1 MNRRTA
7 LQVLAGSAITL
18 GHTRAQSNVK
28 RVAITTLDSLE
39 ADWSVFQYPMLGRPA
54 MLLRVPKAQEG
65 RTLEIQQSGSAK
77 SIFLVSYYLVCTH
90 LGCTPAIPNT
100 DHQLICPCHGS
111 KFWAEDGRAADN
123 RPNPPLKSI
132 QLEVVDNQVIAIESA

>member
-7 LQVLAGSAITL
+7 LQVLAGSAIAV
-18 GHTRAQSNVK
+18 GHVQAQSNAK
-28 RVAITTLDSLE
+28 RLAITTLDSLG

-54 MLLRVPKAQEG
+54 ILLRVPKAKEG
-65 RTLEIQQSGSAK
+65 RTLEVQQNGGSQ
-77 SIFLVSYYLVCTH
+77 SIFLVSYYLICTH
-90 LGCTPAIPNT
+90 LGCTPAIPNQ

-132 QLEVVDNQVIAIESA
+132 QLEVVDNRVFALEA